1 MRWVRE
7 DHGFGSWEAES
18 EKDSRLASRQ
28 VIYLF
33 SQPMWTVSETM
44 KSARVGGRAGHR
56 EDEVGSLGSGTGLA
70 GRESRGRAVWLA
82 VRSLTCSSD

>member
-1 MRWVRE
+1 MRWARE

-18 EKDSRLASRQ
+18 EKDSRQ

-33 SQPMWTVSETM
+33 FQPMWTVPETM
-44 KSARVGGRAGHR
+44 KSARVEGRAGHR